1 MREIS
6 CYLYSP
12 GGNDTALV
20 EFDAADKALKET
32 INNNILSQYKSI
44 EQVGFVYEKDGQYHL
59 EMAGGEFC
67 GNASRCAA
75 YHFLKGRNGNIKLNV
90 SPGIVIDAGVPEKGK
105 ANAQIPLLPEGIT
118 PAELEQNVY
127 SVKLDGIS
135 FLIANNINISDFP
148 DDRSFINKAKE
159 YIDRYSSGS
168 EPAFGVVFAEKLLG
182 NTVIHPVIYVRA
194 IDTLYY
200 ETACGSGSAA
210 TAALLTFLSGDRM
223 PVKLFQPSGKII
235 KVTVDYNG
243 DIISDIKISGEIK
256 ALTKC
261 KIIIK

>member
-20 EFDAADKALKET
+20 EYDGNEKSLKEA
-32 INNNILSQYKSI
+32 INNNILLQYKNI
-44 EQVGFVYEKDGQYHL
+44 EQVGFVYEKEGQYHL
-59 EMAGGEFC
+59 DMAGGEFC

-75 YHFLKGRNGNIKLNV
+75 YHFLKGKKGNIKLNV

-105 ANAQIPLLPEGIT
+105 AYAQIPLLPEGVN
-118 PAELEQNVY
+118 PAELGQNIY

-135 FLIANNINISDFP
+135 FVIVNNTDITEFP
-148 DDRSFINKAKE
+148 DDRAFINKAKK
-159 YIDRYSSGS
+159 YIERYSSGD

-182 NTVIHPVIYVRA
+182 NTLIHPVIYVRA

-210 TAALLTFLSGDRM
+210 TAALLTFLSGDRK
-223 PVKLFQPSGKII
+223 PVKLFQPSGNYIE
-235 KVTVDYNG
+235 VNVVYNSNS
-243 DIISDIKISGEIK
+243 ISDLRISGDVK